1 MPVLVRKSWPQS
13 ASVLSI
19 LMSGGLIRKSEG
31 LWHEGEG
38 MHHGFGPE
46 ELFDGIDDH
55 PYDDT
60 DAPGLKP
67 HHTPYGYNPKTG
79 KLKFNEDGTPAGYHA
94 IDAVANHLREQI
106 EAAGLDTQAISPRA
120 LIQSAIDM
128 HNLEHQMP
136 DGSPGPHT
144 LPGFD
149 SVLWRRIFGGPYQKG
164 LSAKEMQSRGLDPD
178 DTGIAPK
185 PLQTMNL
192 NMGNVNRRGAATGR
206 WFDSGYV
213 PFYQALR
220 TVVNNLNERLGRRGM
235 PQIDTSS
242 MEYLTKPHV
251 NPSKMSNNKVRHLR
265 GGEGRHL
272 LDTGRTYGEAL
283 DDPNANVSSWS
294 IAASTL
300 TDRGGFPEAFISAP
314 RNPDGTVKTTGR
326 RGRKGKVDE
335 ETGEQT
341 GGMRG
346 HAVAAF
352 RDAGLELTPDELD
365 HFLAMPL
372 AKVLFGQPG
381 EGVTKRILEN
391 LAAEH
396 GIDMQSPEFI
406 RHLSSMSPQKLPK
419 ELHQTKGSHHY
430 AHKLAAL
437 SRLVGDKF
445 DQSDYMP
452 SDLHESN
459 IEDHELAAKILS
471 HMVGHYEIEP
481 HDFGAELQP
490 SAGHPMDGSH
500 HAFPEHYQDYV
511 ALDNSQMHPNTHL
524 HGDSYSREELPEQEP
539 QAQPLQMQSAPMAE
553 PPREATPREIAIR
566 RRQAELANVP
576 AEQGG
581 MLGRQFRGQTVTP
594 QLAQQIQERGRP
606 FHYEYPEGR
615 DGPQV
620 TVASHQT
627 FFSPEGQWLRS
638 RDDVLGAMDTVL
650 KAMED
655 LQLETAMGD
664 ATVMKHVPTRLD
676 TGSTTEVG
684 MFAKSLGL
692 TGHDVRA
699 IHSAQGDWSKVAK
712 QWSVNEKTVRVIKAA
727 MRGSL
732 S

>member
-79 KLKFNEDGTPAGYHA
+79 ELQFNEDGTPFGHHA

-106 EAAGLDTQAISPRA
+106 EEAGLDTEAISPRA
-120 LIQSAIDM
+120 LIQTAIKL

-220 TVVNNLNERLGRRGM
+220 AVVNDTNEKLGRKGM
-235 PQIDTSS
+235 PQIDTSN

-265 GGEGRHL
+265 GGEGQHL
-272 LDTGRTYGEAL
+272 MNTGRTYGEAL

-300 TDRGGFPEAFISAP
+300 TDRGRFPEAFISAP
-314 RNPDGTVKTTGR
+314 RNPDGTVKTTGG

-419 ELHQTKGSHHY
+419 ELHQSKGSHHY

-452 SDLHESN
+452 SGTHESN

-500 HAFPEHYQDYV
+500 HAFPEHYQNYV
-511 ALDNSQMHPNTHL
+511 ALDSSKMHPNTHL

-539 QAQPLQMQSAPMAE
+539 QARPLQMQSAPMAE
-553 PPREATPREIAIR
+553 APVPPRNPTPQE
-566 RRQAELANVP
+566 
-576 AEQGG
+576 
-581 MLGRQFRGQTVTP
+581 LGRLATMGQLRPGSEFVGRRTPDTGQMITPATAQRAQALSQPGQTMFDP
-594 QLAQQIQERGRP
+594 YSGA
-606 FHYEYPEGR
+606 
-615 DGPQV
+615 
-620 TVASHQT
+620 
-627 FFSPEGQWLRS
+627 WLRS
-638 RDDVLGAMDTVL
+638 RDDVLGAMDSVL
-650 KAMED
+650 KAMEN
-655 LQLETAMGD
+655 LQLEAAMED

>member
-106 EAAGLDTQAISPRA
+106 EEAGLDTQAFSPRA
-120 LIQSAIDM
+120 LIQAAIDM
-128 HNLEHQMP
+128 HNSEHQMP

-164 LSAKEMQSRGLDPD
+164 LSAKEMQSRGYDPD

-213 PFYQALR
+213 PFYQALG

-314 RNPDGTVKTTGR
+314 RNPDGTVKTTGG

-419 ELHQTKGSHHY
+419 ELHQSKGSHHY

-452 SDLHESN
+452 SNSHESN

-511 ALDNSQMHPNTHL
+511 ALDSSKMHPNTHL
-524 HGDSYSREELPEQEP
+524 HGDSYSRE
-539 QAQPLQMQSAPMAE
+539 
-553 PPREATPREIAIR
+553 
-566 RRQAELANVP
+566 
-576 AEQGG
+576 
-581 MLGRQFRGQTVTP
+581 
-594 QLAQQIQERGRP
+594 
-606 FHYEYPEGR
+606 
-615 DGPQV
+615 
-620 TVASHQT
+620 
-627 FFSPEGQWLRS
+627 
-638 RDDVLGAMDTVL
+638 
-650 KAMED
+650 
-655 LQLETAMGD
+655 
-664 ATVMKHVPTRLD
+664 
-676 TGSTTEVG
+676 
-684 MFAKSLGL
+684 
-692 TGHDVRA
+692 
-699 IHSAQGDWSKVAK
+699 
-712 QWSVNEKTVRVIKAA
+712 
-727 MRGSL
+727 
-732 S
+732 